1 MPDQHSFLTEETL
14 EVLTSLAP
22 GVQIEL
28 LDHHFENDD
37 VIWDCRSPS
46 RQIPSAGQR
55 KWA

>member
-55 KWA
+55 K

>member
-28 LDHHFENDD
+28 LDHHFEMTMSSGIADPRRA
-37 VIWDCRSPS
+37 RSLG
-46 RQIPSAGQR
+46 GQR
-55 KWA
+55 K